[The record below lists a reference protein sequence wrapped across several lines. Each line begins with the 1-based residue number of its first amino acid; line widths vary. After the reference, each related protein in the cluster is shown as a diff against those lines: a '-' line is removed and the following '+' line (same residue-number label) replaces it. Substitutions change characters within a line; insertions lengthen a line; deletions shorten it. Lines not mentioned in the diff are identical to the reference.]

1 MNEIGGYFELELRK
15 GEEYHKGAIRLNSGR
30 NALEYVLRAKGYKK
44 VYLPSYCCEVMLE
57 PINKLKLGYEFYPIN
72 EQLEPIFDFNRI
84 GADETFLYINYFGIK
99 NDIVQKLSKKCHNLL
114 IDNSQAFFEK
124 PLSGIDTFYSPRKFF
139 GVPDGAYLFTDKIL
153 PIKLSQDKSVVRF
166 SHLIKRIDDGAE
178 AGYPDFKANNED
190 IKDQPI
196 KLMSSLTQA
205 LLCNI
210 DYDNVIQPRNQNF
223 RFLHEYLQESNEFK
237 LPEDN
242 DFVPMVYPYLTPEGK
257 SLKQKLIQ
265 NKIFVP
271 TYWPKSEKGGDQYFY
286 EEYLIQNLL
295 PIPIDQRYTIREI
308 KSVLELIDINV

>member
-1 MNEIGGYFELELRK
+1 MSEIGGYFELELRK
-15 GEEYHKGAIRLNSGR
+15 DEEYHKEAIRLNSGR
-30 NALEYVLRAKGYKK
+30 NAIEYVLRARGYKK
-44 VYLPSYCCEVMLE
+44 VYLPYYSCEVMLE
-57 PINKLKLGYEFYPIN
+57 PFNKLKLEYEFYPIN
-72 EQLEPIFDFNRI
+72 EQLEPIFNFNRI
-84 GADETFLYINYFGIK
+84 GANEMFLYINYFGIK
-99 NDIVQKLSKKCHNLL
+99 SNIVQKLTEKCSNLL

-139 GVPDGAYLFTDKIL
+139 GVPDGAYLFTDKL
-153 PIKLSQDKSVVRF
+153 LTVKLLRDKSVVRF

-178 AGYPDFKANNED
+178 DGYADFKANDDDLKE
-190 IKDQPI
+190 QPI

-210 DYDNVIQPRNQNF
+210 DYDNVIKTRKQNF
-223 RFLHEYLQESNEFK
+223 RYLYERLHKLNEFK
-237 LPEDN
+237 FPIDN
-242 DFVPMVYPYLTPEGK
+242 DFVPIAYPFLTPRGK

-308 KSVLELIDINV
+308 KTVLELIDINV